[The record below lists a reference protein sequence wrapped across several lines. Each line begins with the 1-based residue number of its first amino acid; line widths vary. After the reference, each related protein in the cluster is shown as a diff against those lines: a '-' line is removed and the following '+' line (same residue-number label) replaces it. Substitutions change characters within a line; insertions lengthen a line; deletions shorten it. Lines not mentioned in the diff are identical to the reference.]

1 MWTALY
7 HGYISFA
14 VTLFAVV
21 GALSVCVIAC
31 IILAMLANMLQESVI
46 AFKDNY
52 EDYKFFKYHE
62 ANYKVWLSSN
72 GYEMKWDNEA
82 NRMKWVRKN
91 DEK

>member
-1 MWTALY
+1 MWTAIY
-7 HGYISFA
+7 HGYIGFA

-31 IILAMLANMLQESVI
+31 IILVMLANMLQELVI

-52 EDYKFFKYHE
+52 DEYKFFKYHE
-62 ANYKVWLSSN
+62 ANFVLWLDSN
-72 GYEMKWDNEA
+72 GYEMKWDEEA
-82 NRMKWVRKN
+82 NRVKWVRRD